1 MPSWRRRLR
10 ENRLGT
16 MAPSAPVLLHHA
28 RRDQIVAFS
37 QSVGLRDS
45 WRGLG
50 ADVRLYVTRGGVD
63 HISGAV
69 AGTPVAL
76 DWLARRLGRGA
87 RRQPALAS
95 VVETSAREAA

>member
-1 MPSWRRRLR
+1 M
-10 ENRLGT
+10 
-16 MAPSAPVLLHHA
+16 
-28 RRDQIVAFS
+28 RD
-37 QSVGLRDS
+37 D
-45 WRGLG
+45 WEKLG

-87 RRQPALAS
+87 RTQPPVET
-95 VVETSAREAA
+95 VVEAPARKAA